1 VVFKPGASATREELL
16 AHLEPVF
23 PKFWLPDAVVTVAQI
38 PRTSTG
44 KFLKS
49 KLREEYGDLLAKE

>member
-1 VVFKPGASATREELL
+1 VVLHEGAVASEDELK
-16 AHLEPVF
+16 AHLTPLF
-23 PKFWLPDAVVTVAQI
+23 AKFWLPDAVVFVAEI

-49 KLREEYGDLLAKE
+49 KLREHFAGWAWE